1 MLLNLCKSLIEHERI
16 TTTDAKAKE
25 LRAWIEPLIT
35 LGKEDSVHR
44 RRLAFAKLRDNVLVS
59 KLFNELGKKY
69 AGRPGG
75 YTRTLKLG
83 QRSGDA
89 AHISIIE
96 FV

>member
-1 MLLNLCKSLIEHERI
+1 M
-16 TTTDAKAKE
+16 
-25 LRAWIEPLIT
+25 
-35 LGKEDSVHR
+35 HR